1 MKKWVVGVYLRLSF
15 DEKGEEESNSVGN
28 QRKLIDYY
36 LLGKK
41 DLTVYKYYV
50 DDGYTGTD
58 FNRPG

>member
-36 LLGKK
+36 LLGKR
-41 DLTVYKYYV
+41 
-50 DDGYTGTD
+50 
-58 FNRPG
+58 NRYMIIYIVLYI